1 MCFLFIWKRKEGRL
15 TDMDKSSQTKTLI
28 AKLESKYGKDKASK
42 MISYIDM
49 VLEKNKHINL
59 TAVRDRDEA
68 LQKHLEDSLSPVDL
82 EEYIN
87 ASNII
92 DVGTGAGFPGAILA
106 IADEDKNFV
115 LLDSTLK
122 RLKVIDEFSGL
133 LDIDNIKTVHARAE
147 EISGKEGYKEN
158 FDVCVSRAVASL
170 DKLCSWC
177 LPFVRKGGYFIA
189 YKGES
194 YNDEIE
200 SAQKSLKKYRGRIKR
215 VVIPHSLSDSISG
228 HVLLMIEK
236 Y

>member
-1 MCFLFIWKRKEGRL
+1 MES
-15 TDMDKSSQTKTLI
+15 SSQTKTLI
-28 AKLESKYGKDKASK
+28 ENLENKYGIDKASR

-68 LQKHLEDSLSPVDL
+68 LHKHLEDSLSPVDF

-92 DVGTGAGFPGAILA
+92 DVGTGAGFPGAVLA
-106 IADEDKNFV
+106 IADEDKNFI
-115 LLDSTLK
+115 LLDSTIK
-122 RLKVIDEFSGL
+122 RLKIIDEFAESLG
-133 LDIDNIKTVHARAE
+133 IENIKTVHARAE
-147 EISGKEGYKEN
+147 EISKKDDYKES

-170 DKLCSWC
+170 DKLCAWC

-194 YNDEIE
+194 YKDEIE
-200 SAQKSLKKYRGRIKR
+200 SAQKSMKKYRGKIKR
-215 VVIPHSLSDSISG
+215 IVTPHSLSDSISG
-228 HVLLMIEK
+228 HVLIMIEK